1 MGHCTAHFSTALIG
15 EFVKAFLAEN
25 GNSAKLGLR
34 TTAMIYTRKQNIH
47 FLGFS

>member
-25 GNSAKLGLR
+25 GNSAKLGSHQR
-34 TTAMIYTRKQNIH
+34 TTECNSDFH
-47 FLGFS
+47 S